1 MVVPDDGFREN
12 GVVLVIKKEGDG
24 NGFIETLDHGFK
36 ITRIK
41 GESQGGLIS
50 DTVGESGSK
59 YLYEMV
65 L

>member
-1 MVVPDDGFREN
+1 
-12 GVVLVIKKEGDG
+12 VIKEESDR
-24 NGFIETLDHGFK
+24 NGFVETLDHGFK

-50 DTVGESGSK
+50 DTVSDFESK